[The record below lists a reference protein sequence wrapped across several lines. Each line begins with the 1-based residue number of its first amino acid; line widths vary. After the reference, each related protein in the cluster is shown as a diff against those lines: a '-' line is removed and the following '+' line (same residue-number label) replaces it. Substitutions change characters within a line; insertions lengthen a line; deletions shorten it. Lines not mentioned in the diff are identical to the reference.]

1 MRPTYTTN
9 RQTSN
14 KDFKPMTVQ
23 DLFFKKRVIKKIC
36 SVYVIVLLKLK
47 KQQHQG
53 DKFII
58 IAIRTSKSGVPHLV
72 VDT

>member
-23 DLFFKKRVIKKIC
+23 DLFFKKRVIFKKIC

-47 KQQHQG
+47 KTT
-53 DKFII
+53 
-58 IAIRTSKSGVPHLV
+58 TSR
-72 VDT
+72 